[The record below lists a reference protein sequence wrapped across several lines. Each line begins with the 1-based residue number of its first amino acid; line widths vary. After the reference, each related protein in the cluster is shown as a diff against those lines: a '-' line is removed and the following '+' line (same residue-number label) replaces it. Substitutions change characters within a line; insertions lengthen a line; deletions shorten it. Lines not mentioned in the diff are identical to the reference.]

1 MRRWRW
7 EGQTW
12 QEKDHVEDEQGTI
25 WVFEHKVRALE
36 RLLWEPKVM
45 STVADN

>member
-1 MRRWRW
+1 M
-7 EGQTW
+7 EGSNLAG
-12 QEKDHVEDEQGTI
+12 EGPVEDEQGTI
-25 WVFEHKVRALE
+25 WVFEHKVGALE